1 MCRHLGYL
9 GPAVS
14 LAELLLEPTHAL
26 LEQAWA
32 PNDMRGGGTI
42 NADGFGVG
50 WYRPDGR
57 AARYRAAIPMW
68 TDGSFRQVAAEVRSG
83 AVVAAVRSATVGMPV
98 VPGACAPFTDDNWL
112 FSHNGRVTGWPDS
125 LAKLAARLEVV
136 DVLTLEAS
144 TDSALLW
151 ALLRQRLVEGAEPD
165 RAVQELVGEVVA
177 TAPDSRMNL
186 LLSDGTRLIATTW
199 THSLWVRRTE
209 GAVVVASE
217 PFGADAGWVEVPDR
231 CLLVADTEN
240 VQVSSLSEGER

>member
-14 LAELLLEPTHAL
+14 LAELLLEPAHSL

-32 PNDMRGGGTI
+32 PDDMRGGGTV

-50 WYRPDGR
+50 WYRPDG
-57 AARYRAAIPMW
+57 ATARYRAAIPMW
-68 TDGSFRQVAAEVRSG
+68 TDGSFRQVAADVRSG
-83 AVVAAVRSATVGMPV
+83 AVVAAVRSATAGMPV
-98 VPGACAPFTDDNWL
+98 APGACAPFTDDTWL

-136 DVLTLEAS
+136 DLLTLEAS

-165 RAVQELVGEVVA
+165 QAVRELVGEVVA
-177 TAPDSRMNL
+177 TAPDSRLNL

-209 GAVVVASE
+209 TAVTVASE
-217 PFGADAGWVEVPDR
+217 PFGADTGWVEVPDR

-240 VQVSSLSEGER
+240 VQVSSLPEGDR

>member
-14 LAELLLEPTHAL
+14 LAELLLEPAHSL

-32 PNDMRGGGTI
+32 PNDMRGAGTV

-50 WYRPDGR
+50 WRRPDGSV
-57 AARYRAAIPMW
+57 ARYRAAVPMW
-68 TDGSFRQVAAEVRSG
+68 TDESFRQVGAEVCSG
-83 AVVAAVRSATVGMPV
+83 EVVASVRSATVGMPV
-98 VPGACAPFTDDNWL
+98 MPEACAPFADDTWL

-125 LAKLAARLEVV
+125 MAKLAARLDVV
-136 DVLTLEAS
+136 DLLTLSAP

-151 ALLRQRLVEGAEPD
+151 ALLRQRLADGCEPD
-165 RAVQELVGEVVA
+165 RAVRELVGEVA
-177 TAPDSRMNL
+177 AAAPESRLNL

-209 GAVVVASE
+209 AAVAVASE
-217 PFGADAGWVEVPDR
+217 PFGPAAGWVEVPDR
-231 CLLVADTEN
+231 CLLVADAG
-240 VQVSSLSEGER
+240 QVEMTSLSEREQ